1 MISLRLQRPDPYN
14 QLLFARRQGQGQQ
27 LVHTEAASVGTK
39 NVEMLID
46 SNRYWVAID
55 DSPIHQIIP
64 SNRREKISNLH
75 FVFFL
80 LIGRLEL
87 LVTYE
92 IKCA

>member
-46 SNRYWVAID
+46 SNRYLVAID

-64 SNRREKISNLH
+64 SNRRDNQQSP
-75 FVFFL
+75 FCVFL

-87 LVTYE
+87 LVTYK